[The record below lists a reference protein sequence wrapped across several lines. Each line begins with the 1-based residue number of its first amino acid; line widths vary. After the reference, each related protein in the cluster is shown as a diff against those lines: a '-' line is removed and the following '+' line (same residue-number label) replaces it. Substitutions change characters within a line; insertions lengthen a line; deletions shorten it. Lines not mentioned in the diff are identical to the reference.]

1 MVCIAARS
9 FDQDRTDL
17 PVGCDILPNIAA
29 GMIPLG
35 IGQMAI
41 GIGRRELISLLG
53 GASVAWPLAAF
64 AQPAL
69 PLIGFLSSRSPAE
82 AAAAIA
88 AFRQGLKEAGF
99 VEGQNVVIAF
109 RWAEGAYDRLPELAA
124 DLVHR
129 QVSVIAAISPQAA
142 KAAKAATA
150 TIPIVFQSGA
160 DPVTAGLVGSLN
172 RPGGNL
178 TGFYR
183 AASEFV
189 PKCMELLRE
198 VSPKATVVAVL
209 LNPTSV
215 LRDPQSRDAQAAAR
229 DLGLQ
234 LYVLN
239 ASTEHDFEPAF
250 ESLTELKVGALVI
263 GTDSFF
269 TSRSEQL
276 ASMAARYLVPAIATS
291 REFAAAGGLMSYDAS
306 LEDQYRQVGR
316 YIGRILKGERPAE
329 LPVQQATKYELV
341 INLKTAKTLG
351 LTIPDKLLA
360 ITDQVIE

>member
-1 MVCIAARS
+1 MSQTCQLGR
-9 FDQDRTDL
+9 
-17 PVGCDILPNIAA
+17 DILRFGAA

-35 IGQMAI
+35 AEQMKI
-41 GIGRRELISLLG
+41 GIGRREFLTALG
-53 GASVAWPLAAF
+53 GATVAWPLAAH
-64 AQPAL
+64 AQPTL
-69 PLIGFLSSRSPAE
+69 PVIGFLSSRSPGESAG
-82 AAAAIA
+82 AIA

-109 RWAEGAYDRLPELAA
+109 RWAEGAYDRLSELAT
-124 DLVHR
+124 DLVHH

-142 KAAKAATA
+142 LAAKAATT

-183 AASEFV
+183 AGSEFV
-189 PKCMELLRE
+189 PKCMDLLRE
-198 VSPKATVVAVL
+198 VSPKTTVVAVL
-209 LNPTSV
+209 MNPTSM
-215 LRDPQSRDAQAAAR
+215 LRDLQSRDAQAAAR

-234 LYVLN
+234 LQVLN
-239 ASTEHDFEPAF
+239 ASTERDFEPVFA
-250 ESLTELKVGALVI
+250 SLTELKVGALVI

-276 ASMAARYLVPAIATS
+276 AALALRYPVPAIATS

-306 LEDQYRQVGR
+306 LADQYRQVGG

-329 LPVQQATKYELV
+329 LPVQQATKYELF
-341 INLKTAKTLG
+341 INLKTAKALG

-360 ITDQVIE
+360 IADEVIE

>member
-1 MVCIAARS
+1 
-9 FDQDRTDL
+9 
-17 PVGCDILPNIAA
+17 
-29 GMIPLG
+29 
-35 IGQMAI
+35 MAI
-41 GIGRRELISLLG
+41 NIRRRGFIALFGSATVG
-53 GASVAWPLAAF
+53 WPIAAF
-64 AQPAL
+64 AQLAL
-69 PLIGFLSSRSPAE
+69 PEVGLLSSRSPGE
-82 AAAAIA
+82 SAAAIV

-99 VEGQNVVIAF
+99 VEGQNVVITF
-109 RWAEGAYDRLPELAA
+109 RWAEGAYDRLPELAV

-129 QVSVIAAISPQAA
+129 QVSVIAAISPQATL
-142 KAAKAATA
+142 AAKTATT

-160 DPVTAGLVGSLN
+160 DVTAGLVGSLN

-215 LRDPQSRDAQAAAR
+215 LRDPQTRDAEAAAR

-234 LYVLN
+234 LHVLN
-239 ASTEHDFEPAF
+239 ASTEDDFEPVF
-250 ESLTELKVGALVI
+250 KSLTELKVGALVI

-276 ASMAARYLVPAIATS
+276 ASIAARYLVPAIATS

-316 YIGRILKGERPAE
+316 YIGRILKDERPTE
-329 LPVQQATKYELV
+329 LPVQQATKYELF
-341 INLKTAKTLG
+341 INLKTAKDLG
-351 LTIPDKLLA
+351 LTIPDRLLA
-360 ITDQVIE
+360 IADEVIE

>member
-1 MVCIAARS
+1 MRQTCRS
-9 FDQDRTDL
+9 VR
-17 PVGCDILPNIAA
+17 DILPDIAA
-29 GMIPLG
+29 GMIHLG
-35 IGQMAI
+35 VGQMAI
-41 GIGRRELISLLG
+41 GIGRRQFISALG
-53 GASVAWPLAAF
+53 GATVAWPLAAR
-64 AQPAL
+64 AQLAL
-69 PLIGFLSSRSPAE
+69 PEVGFLSSRSPDE
-82 AAAAIA
+82 SAAAIA

-99 VEGQNVVIAF
+99 IEGQNVVIAF
-109 RWAEGAYDRLPELAA
+109 RWAEGAYDKLPELAA

-129 QVSVIAAISPQAA
+129 QVSVIAAISPQATL
-142 KAAKAATA
+142 AAKTA
-150 TIPIVFQSGA
+150 TTKIPIVFQSGA
-160 DPVTAGLVGSLN
+160 DPVTAGLVASLN

-183 AASEFV
+183 SASEFV

-229 DLGLQ
+229 DLGMQ
-234 LYVLN
+234 LHVVN
-239 ASTEHDFEPAF
+239 ASTESDFEPAF
-250 ESLTELKVGALVI
+250 KSLTELKVGALVI

-276 ASMAARYLVPAIATS
+276 ASMTARYLVPAIATS

-306 LEDQYRQVGR
+306 LADQYRQVGG
-316 YIGRILKGERPAE
+316 YIGRILKGEKPAE

-341 INLKTAKTLG
+341 INLKTAKALG
-351 LTIPDKLLA
+351 LTMPDKLLVIA
-360 ITDQVIE
+360 DEVIE

>member
-1 MVCIAARS
+1 
-9 FDQDRTDL
+9 L
-17 PVGCDILPNIAA
+17 GCDILPNIAA

-35 IGQMAI
+35 MSQMAI
-41 GIGRRELISLLG
+41 GIGRRKIISLLG
-53 GASVAWPLAAF
+53 GVSVAWPLAAL

-69 PLIGFLSSRSPAE
+69 PVIGFLSSRSPTD

-99 VEGQNVVIAF
+99 VEGQNVLIAF

-142 KAAKAATA
+142 KAAKAATTA
-150 TIPIVFQSGA
+150 IPIVFQSGA

-189 PKCMELLRE
+189 PKCMELVRE
-198 VSPKATVVAVL
+198 VSPNAAVVAVL
-209 LNPTSV
+209 INPTGV
-215 LRDPQSRDAQAAAR
+215 LGDQQSRDAQVAAR

-234 LYVLN
+234 LHVLN
-239 ASTEHDFEPAF
+239 ASTERDFEPVFA
-250 ESLTELKVGALVI
+250 SLTDLKVGALVI

-276 ASMAARYLVPAIATS
+276 ASMATRYHAPAIATS

-306 LEDQYRQVGR
+306 LADQYRQVGR
-316 YIGRILKGERPAE
+316 YIGRILKGEKPAE

-341 INLKTAKTLG
+341 INLKTANALG
-351 LTIPDKLLA
+351 LTIPNKLLA
-360 ITDQVIE
+360 IADEVIE